1 MMFVPALLFALATTA
16 AAPVPGTQ
24 SATETPVTL
33 TTTATIENIDHT
45 NRSVTLKFDD
55 GSTDTLMAG
64 PKVTRF
70 DQLKVGDKIKF
81 HYYESVA
88 YQLHKAGTPEPP
100 PSSEDEKSALTPRE
114 GGPGGTLAKQRRETV
129 TVVKLDPTQGSIT
142 VKAANGNVTSKR
154 VKDKKRLTGIAVGD
168 RIEIVYTE
176 ALLTSV
182 DSGT

>member
-1 MMFVPALLFALATTA
+1 MFVPALLLTLATTPA
-16 AAPVPGTQ
+16 ATVPGPQ
-24 SATETPVTL
+24 SVNTMPVSL
-33 TTTATIENIDHT
+33 TTTATIESIDHT
-45 NRSVTLKFDD
+45 NRWVTLKLDD
-55 GSTDTLMAG
+55 GSTDTLVAG

-88 YQLHKAGTPEPP
+88 YQLHKAGSPEPP
-100 PSSEDEKSALTPRE
+100 PSEDEKTALTPNE
-114 GGPGGTLAKQRRETV
+114 ATAPGGTLAKQRRETV
-129 TVVKLDPTQGSIT
+129 TVVKVDPTQGSIT

-154 VKDKKRLTGIAVGD
+154 VKDKKRLTDIAAGD

-176 ALLTSV
+176 ALLVSV